1 MLFTHW
7 SPNVRQ
13 VFHRLLVYK
22 MYRCRRAYLPVC
34 NSCEWLAILF
44 GVFKKHYS
52 PNLRWR
58 EASHPELASVFGF
71 PKRVDDSARDHLFRT
86 DQESGGAARA

>member
-1 MLFTHW
+1 M
-7 SPNVRQ
+7 RQ

-52 PNLRWR
+52 SNPRWR
-58 EASHPELASVFGF
+58 EASHPE
-71 PKRVDDSARDHLFRT
+71 
-86 DQESGGAARA
+86 